1 MLDFSLLARDFV
13 SRVASSGMCQLA
25 SLQGLSFRRFPSCIL
40 TSKLDNQQSGR
51 ADQAH
56 CCAGMFAVAFLVRG
70 RVARVVV
77 VECRVPSL
85 PSDTR
90 HEASL

>member
-1 MLDFSLLARDFV
+1 
-13 SRVASSGMCQLA
+13 MCQLA

-85 PSDTR
+85 PTPSDTR
-90 HEASL
+90 HEASH